1 MTEMVSVD
9 FLVVPTIRFQ
19 LMFVFSENHLR
30 QILRGYFDYY
40 HEDRTHLSLDKETPS
55 ERPVSNRA
63 SPEAKLIEL
72 PRVGGLHHRC
82 EWSEAA

>member
-1 MTEMVSVD
+1 MGLMEEPVEDTTLALLADSVAKTRAC
-9 FLVVPTIRFQ
+9 LIRRIKPR
-19 LMFVFSENHLR
+19 LNILTLR
-30 QILRGYFDYY
+30 
-40 HEDRTHLSLDKETPS
+40 RTHLSLDKETPS